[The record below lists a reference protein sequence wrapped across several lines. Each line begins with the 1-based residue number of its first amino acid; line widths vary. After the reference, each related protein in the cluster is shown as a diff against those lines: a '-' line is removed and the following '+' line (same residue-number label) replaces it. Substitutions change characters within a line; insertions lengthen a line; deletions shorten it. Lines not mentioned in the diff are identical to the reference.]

1 MHRFC
6 AHLLT
11 RWCAL
16 ATTAFVTLSVG
27 SAHGQSRLLEPDFS
41 GMFTISD
48 AGAAPVLRDA
58 ARGWTYFGVGN
69 VEGVA
74 FQQSL
79 FRINDAGLADTQWRL
94 PADFQI
100 TEQYLA
106 PDGAPIVRA
115 YVRNSPTYE
124 QRWYRLRA
132 ETLDQITPVEIS
144 SVSDLPLGTRTSKST
159 AMSFQRF
166 AWCATAS

>member
-1 MHRFC
+1 MRVG
-6 AHLLT
+6 A

-27 SAHGQSRLLEPDFS
+27 SGHANRACSNRIFAGCLRSATPPLRPCCAMLQRLDVF
-41 GMFTISD
+41 
-48 AGAAPVLRDA
+48 GA
-58 ARGWTYFGVGN
+58 GN
-69 VEGVA
+69 VESVA

-144 SVSDLPLGTRTSKST
+144 SVSDLPPGTRTSKST